1 MADGARN
8 LTANFT
14 ASTTGFSR
22 AITELKAQLSSLN
35 TALAQNRQQIKDVN
49 TSITANRREYNQLQ
63 QEVQRNGTATE
74 EQRRRLEQLA
84 NEYAQLTADLGS
96 LQTAQADLRNQIR
109 QTNNQL
115 NEQANAAE
123 QQSKALDKVKS
134 AAQDAG
140 KYFAGLGATAA
151 AAFSSVLALTAKYAA
166 AADDINTLA
175 KTTGLATDEIQRYQY
190 ASDLC
195 DVSLETVTGSLTK
208 LKNNMQS
215 ARDGNAALQASFSSL
230 GVTYTNTDGTLRD
243 SYAVFTDIITA
254 LSKIENQTERDAAAM
269 DILGR
274 SASALNPIITDGGE
288 AFRKTAAE
296 MDKYILPQ
304 ETLDR
309 LNAFNDHLDML
320 KARGTGVLSQV
331 AAELSDGFD
340 PLFDTANSLL
350 DKVQSAIDSGEIE
363 QLAREVAAVIN
374 DVADALGN
382 AIKFCID
389 FREEIAA
396 GAAALVTYQAAL
408 KIGNL
413 VEAAINGIKSLTAA
427 TQAQTA
433 AQTASNAAMTAT
445 PWGAIAAAIG
455 LATGAVM
462 GLQSALDDCNERTQK
477 MLQSVGD
484 LTKKS
489 EEYRDKSDK
498 LGEIAERYEEITSA
512 QDGTEAGLDEL
523 RKLQDELVANFGS
536 EANGIDLVTAA
547 FSDQDD
553 ILEQLLQK
561 RREYNQISADYAQE
575 ALDQLNRAEEN
586 NTAITTGNLFSGQ
599 KDVLHWAHE
608 NLQTFD
614 LGATAGAEGAQFG
627 LSTLLP
633 GVRAVQETF
642 FGDTFY
648 LKGTYEERAK
658 DLEELY
664 RYLTIEKGLLSTDET
679 VQQVKTLQEQMEKN
693 AADRD
698 KYQKVLAGSGNGEG
712 GGVGRQRGGEI
723 APTNTT
729 TETVDATLLNRLKS
743 AYGQGMMST
752 ADYYNNAL
760 DIISNIYG
768 TDSSEYEST
777 KSARDA
783 WAAPLEEDL
792 KLLKRKKD
800 RGEIDDNAYYSEFLR
815 LSKELYGSGDSYEDA
830 YTLKLQHDKK
840 AAEEAAKAEEKRTAE
855 AQKAH
860 DDAYKAEK
868 QALQNKHDFELLSDE
883 EYYNQAYALAV
894 QYYGATNQ
902 TAIDAEKELY
912 KFRKKQAEEFRKEQL
927 DSTKAA
933 YSELFAAIDAE
944 TQKRERAKEDAALA
958 ERERILSNRLAYE
971 QMDEFS
977 RAELEEE
984 LAKLQEEKND
994 LLYDRSV
1001 EDAKAAAEEVYEL
1014 AQQAYED
1021 ASVDLNA
1028 AMSQATAIFSALGRG
1043 TKDIATAI
1051 NNTTNTTTNN
1061 NQAVTVQV
1069 DAFNKT
1075 LDQLVDAFRKAISS
1089 DL

>member
-1 MADGARN
+1 MVDGARN

-22 AITELKAQLSSLN
+22 AVTELKAQLSSLN
-35 TALAQNRQQIKDVN
+35 TALAQNKQQIKDVN

-63 QEVQRNGTATE
+63 AEVQRNGSATE

-84 NEYAQLTADLGS
+84 NEYTQLTTDLGA

-115 NEQANAAE
+115 TEQTNAAE
-123 QQSKALDKVKS
+123 QQSKALDKVKG

-175 KTTGLATDEIQRYQY
+175 KTTGLSTEAVQKYQY
-190 ASDLC
+190 ATDLC
-195 DVSLETVTGSLTK
+195 DVSIETIADSLK
-208 LKNNMQS
+208 QLKPKMQQ
-215 ARDGNAALQASFSSL
+215 ARDGSEELRASFASL
-230 GVTYTNTDGTLRD
+230 GVEYLNTDGSLRD
-243 SYAVFTDIITA
+243 SSAVFEDLLQG

-269 DILGR
+269 ALFGESAGR
-274 SASALNPIITDGGE
+274 LNPIISDGGK
-288 AFRKTAAE
+288 AFREVSEQMK
-296 MDKYILPQ
+296 DYILPQ

-309 LNAFNDHLDML
+309 LNAFNDKLDTL
-320 KARGTGVLSQV
+320 KARGSGVMSQI
-331 AAELSDGFD
+331 AAELADGFD
-340 PLFDTANSLL
+340 PLFNTANSLL

-363 QLAREVAAVIN
+363 QLAADVADVIN
-374 DVADALGN
+374 DVAEALGK
-382 AIKFCID
+382 AVKFVID
-389 FREEIAA
+389 FKDEIAA
-396 GAAALVTYQAAL
+396 GAAALVTFKAAVN
-408 KIGNL
+408 IGNL
-413 VEAAINGIKSLTAA
+413 ISATVAAVQSFTVATEGATTA
-427 TQAQTA
+427 QAAFNAVGA
-433 AQTASNAAMTAT
+433 ANPYVLIASV
-445 PWGAIAAAIG
+445 AIAAVSAIG
-455 LATGAVM
+455 MYCSQLDTATDVTRNHMRAVED
-462 GLQSALDDCNERTQK
+462 LTEITKKYADEAHELDD
-477 MLQSVGD
+477 
-484 LTKKS
+484 
-489 EEYRDKSDK
+489 
-498 LGEIAERYEEITSA
+498 IAEQYEIIA
-512 QDGTEAGLDEL
+512 EAEGEDAEKKDEL
-523 RKLQDELVANFGS
+523 RILQEKLIDQFGDEAS
-536 EANGIDLVTAA
+536 GIDLVNGKYQDQITILQSLSEEKRKEAA
-547 FSDQDD
+547 
-553 ILEQLLQK
+553 E
-561 RREYNQISADYAQE
+561 AAQQV
-575 ALDQLNRAEEN
+575 LDELDAAEKSGYTLNSK
-586 NTAITTGNLFSGQ
+586 G
-599 KDVLHWAHE
+599 
-608 NLQTFD
+608 
-614 LGATAGAEGAQFG
+614 G
-627 LSTLLP
+627 LSSFNEYLVFDEWFRKNPLVSQNFVGTIDFPKIDGAGVYLP
-633 GVRAVQETF
+633 NGVYSENSF
-642 FGDTFY
+642 S
-648 LKGTYEERAK
+648 LKGGTFEEYQSALN
-658 DLEELY
+658 DLK
-664 RYLTIEKGLLSTDET
+664 RSLLSAGLSGTDLYS
-679 VQQVKTLQEQMEKN
+679 QVTTILTQLKQDIATRNEKQAFIDAYNSGEYEPDDGKTDGKTDDG
-693 AADRD
+693 A
-698 KYQKVLAGSGNGEG
+698 
-712 GGVGRQRGGEI
+712 
-723 APTNTT
+723 NTT
-729 TETVDATLLNRLKS
+729 TETVDATLLNRLKA

-760 DIISNIYG
+760 DIISNLYG

-777 KSARDA
+777 KLARDA
-783 WAAPLEEDL
+783 WAKPLEEDL

-800 RGEIDDNAYYSEFLR
+800 RGEIDDKAYYSEFLR

-830 YTLKLQHDKK
+830 YTLKLQYDKK
-840 AAEEAAKAEEKRTAE
+840 AAEEAEAAAKKQRE
-855 AQKAH
+855 ADSKAW
-860 DDAYKAEK
+860 DEAYKAKK
-868 QALQNKHDFELLSDE
+868 QNLQNQHDFELLSDE

-912 KFRKKQAEEFRKEQL
+912 KFKKKQAEEFRKEQL

-944 TQKRERAKEDAALA
+944 TQKREREKEDAALA
-958 ERERILSNRLAYE
+958 ERERILNNRLAYE
-971 QMDEFS
+971 QLDEFS
-977 RAELEEE
+977 RSELEKE
-984 LAKLQEEKND
+984 LQKLQEEKND

-1028 AMSQATAIFSALGRG
+1028 AMSQATAIFSALGKG

>member
-1 MADGARN
+1 MADGTRN

-35 TALAQNRQQIKDVN
+35 TALAQNKQQIKDVN
-49 TSITANRREYNQLQ
+49 SSITANRREYNQLQ

-84 NEYAQLTADLGS
+84 NEYTQLTTDLGA
-96 LQTAQADLRNQIR
+96 LQTAQSDLRNQIR

-115 NEQANAAE
+115 TEQTNAAE
-123 QQSKALDKVKS
+123 QQSKALDKVKG

-175 KTTGLATDEIQRYQY
+175 KTTGLSTEAVQKYQY
-190 ASDLC
+190 ATDLC
-195 DVSLETVTGSLTK
+195 DVSIETIADSLKQLKPKMQQAKDGSEELRK
-208 LKNNMQS
+208 
-215 ARDGNAALQASFSSL
+215 SFADL
-230 GVTYTNTDGTLRD
+230 GVEYLSTDGSLRD
-243 SYAVFTDIITA
+243 SSEVFEDLLVG
-254 LSKIENQTERDAAAM
+254 LSKVENQTERDAAAM
-269 DILGR
+269 ALFGESAGR
-274 SASALNPIITDGGE
+274 LNPIIADGGK
-288 AFRKTAAE
+288 AFREVSEQMK
-296 MDKYILPQ
+296 DYILPQ

-309 LNAFNDHLDML
+309 LNAFNDKLDTL
-320 KARGTGVLSQV
+320 KARGSGVMSLI

-363 QLAREVAAVIN
+363 QLAADVADCIN
-374 DVADALGN
+374 DVAEALGK
-382 AIKFCID
+382 AVKFVID
-389 FREEIAA
+389 FKDEIAA
-396 GAAALVTYQAAL
+396 GAAALVTFKAAIA
-408 KIGNL
+408 IGNL
-413 VEAAINGIKSLTAA
+413 ISATVAAVQAFTAA
-427 TQAQTA
+427 TEGATTAQAAFNAVGA
-433 AQTASNAAMTAT
+433 ANPYVLIASV
-445 PWGAIAAAIG
+445 AIAAVSAIG
-455 LATGAVM
+455 MYCSQLDTASDVTRNHMRAVED
-462 GLQSALDDCNERTQK
+462 LTEITKKYADEAHELDD
-477 MLQSVGD
+477 
-484 LTKKS
+484 
-489 EEYRDKSDK
+489 
-498 LGEIAERYEEITSA
+498 IAEQYETIS
-512 QDGTEAGLDEL
+512 EAEGEDAEKKDEL
-523 RKLQDELVANFGS
+523 RILQEKLIDQFGN
-536 EANGIDLVTAA
+536 EAAGIDLVNGKYQDQITILQNLSEEKRKDAA
-547 FSDQDD
+547 EAAQQVLDELDAAEKAGYTIKSKGGLLNFEEQVTFNKWLADNPSVKQNIMGNIDLPWLGGVSVITNGLSDENSFTLKGNTFEENQKA
-553 ILEQLLQK
+553 LEQLQRSLLSAGLSGTDLYSQVTTLLAQIKQDIETRDKNKAIVDAVNNGTYTPDDGKTDDGAAEQSTAAPDNSSLTADIIAARKEEYAQLQK
-561 RREYNQISADYAQE
+561 E
-575 ALDQLNRAEEN
+575 
-586 NTAITTGNLFSGQ
+586 
-599 KDVLHWAHE
+599 
-608 NLQTFD
+608 
-614 LGATAGAEGAQFG
+614 
-627 LSTLLP
+627 
-633 GVRAVQETF
+633 
-642 FGDTFY
+642 
-648 LKGTYEERAK
+648 
-658 DLEELY
+658 
-664 RYLTIEKGLLSTDET
+664 
-679 VQQVKTLQEQMEKN
+679 
-693 AADRD
+693 
-698 KYQKVLAGSGNGEG
+698 
-712 GGVGRQRGGEI
+712 
-723 APTNTT
+723 
-729 TETVDATLLNRLKS
+729 
-743 AYGQGMMST
+743 
-752 ADYYNNAL
+752 
-760 DIISNIYG
+760 
-768 TDSSEYEST
+768 
-777 KSARDA
+777 
-783 WAAPLEEDL
+783 
-792 KLLKRKKD
+792 LKRKYD
-800 RGEIDDNAYYSEFLR
+800 RGEITEAQYIMQLLAYNEEYAGWGSDD
-815 LSKELYGSGDSYEDA
+815 YEDT
-830 YTLKLQHDKK
+830 YTLQVKYNQK

-912 KFRKKQAEEFRKEQL
+912 KWKKKQAEEYRKEQL

-944 TQKRERAKEDAALA
+944 TQKREREKEDAALA
-958 ERERILSNRLAYE
+958 ERERILNNRLAYE
-971 QMDEFS
+971 QLDEFS
-977 RAELEEE
+977 RAELEQE
-984 LAKLQEEKND
+984 LQKLQQEKND

-1028 AMSQATAIFSALGRG
+1028 AMSQATAIFSALGKG